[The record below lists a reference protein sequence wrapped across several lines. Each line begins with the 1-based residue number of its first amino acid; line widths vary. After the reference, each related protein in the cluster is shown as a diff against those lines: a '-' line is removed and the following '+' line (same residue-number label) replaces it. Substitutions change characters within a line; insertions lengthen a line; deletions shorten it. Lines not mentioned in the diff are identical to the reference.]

1 MRYLCTFFI
10 AFFCYSNGF
19 VFAQRPSLNR
29 PANESRSHSV
39 RPASNRTSNQTVAQA
54 AFTNTSM
61 SAQWRSWETILNSSD
76 SNSFYGEM
84 SAKDLVH
91 KLNDAGLPVT
101 LHESATDDGLTEDEP
116 ITLELP
122 DRRLGTR
129 LKVALEKKNACLTF
143 MRDHISIISLDET
156 EDFDQFMQ
164 ITYNVSG
171 LGVDIE
177 TLAQTIQGTV
187 DVDSWQDT
195 GQGVATLE
203 YISVRG
209 QDLFAIAQSYEN
221 HQAIQELLGGI
232 NRLTGNKSVRNLHS
246 RQALN
251 TPQTASRGGSQPGGR
266 MFGRGR

>member
-10 AFFCYSNGF
+10 AFFCCSSNF
-19 VFAQRPSLNR
+19 VFAQRPSLNS

-39 RPASNRTSNQTVAQA
+39 GSSSSRSISQTVPHA

-61 SAQWRSWETILNSSD
+61 SAQWRSWESILNSID

-91 KLNDAGLPVT
+91 KLNEAGLPVT
-101 LHESATDDGLTEDEP
+101 IHESATDDSLPEDEP

-122 DRRLGTR
+122 DRPLGAR
-129 LKVALEKKNACLTF
+129 LKVALEKKNACFTF
-143 MRDHISIISLDET
+143 MRDHISIISLDES
-156 EDFDQFMQ
+156 EDHEHFMR

-177 TLAQTIQGTV
+177 TLIQTIQGTV
-187 DVDSWQDT
+187 NVDSWQDT
-195 GQGVATLE
+195 GQGVGTLE
-203 YISVRG
+203 YVSVRG
-209 QDLFAIAQSYEN
+209 QDLFAIAQTYEN
-221 HQAIQELLGGI
+221 HQAILDLLGGI
-232 NRLTGNKSVRNLHS
+232 NRLTGNKSVRNLPS

-251 TPQTASRGGSQPGGR
+251 TPQTVSRGGPQPGGR